1 MLKYFKYRKRGKDIM
16 NAIITVVGKDKVGIM
31 AGVCVVLQKI
41 NVNILD
47 ISQTV
52 MQNMF
57 TMNMLVDVKE
67 ANVGYSEIVDAL
79 EAEGQRLGVNIRIQ
93 REDIFDAMH
102 RI

>member
-1 MLKYFKYRKRGKDIM
+1 M

-57 TMNMLVDVKE
+57 TMNMLVDVKD
-67 ANVGYSEIVDAL
+67 ANVEYPRLFLQGF
-79 EAEGQRLGVNIRIQ
+79 QRILL
-93 REDIFDAMH
+93 FYH
-102 RI
+102 TSL